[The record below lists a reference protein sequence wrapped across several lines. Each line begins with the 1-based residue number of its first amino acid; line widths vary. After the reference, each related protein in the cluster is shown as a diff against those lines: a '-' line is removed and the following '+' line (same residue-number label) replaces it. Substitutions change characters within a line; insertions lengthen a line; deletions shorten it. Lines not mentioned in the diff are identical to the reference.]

1 MAPPQELDNGTE
13 VVVFE
18 PQERHVFE
26 NTGGGVAVGDPLIA
40 SDPDAGQDIRFTLL
54 EDSAQF
60 SIDEG
65 TGQISV
71 RSDAEID
78 YEMRATYVLGVR
90 VKDDGIVGSTRPGIP
105 RTSQALDAVANVTI
119 AIHDRNERPV
129 ISDTSRTIFE
139 NATIGTELGDA
150 FTATD
155 VDAGQTLTYII
166 TSGAF
171 DSEGRRTHFPRST

>member
-1 MAPPQELDNGTE
+1 MRFQ
-13 VVVFE
+13 
-18 PQERHVFE
+18 
-26 NTGGGVAVGDPLIA
+26 VA
-40 SDPDAGQDIRFTLL
+40 L
-54 EDSAQF
+54 E
-60 SIDEG
+60 
-65 TGQISV
+65 
-71 RSDAEID
+71 
-78 YEMRATYVLGVR
+78 
-90 VKDDGIVGSTRPGIP
+90 
-105 RTSQALDAVANVTI
+105 QALDAVANVTI

-171 DSEGRRTHFPRST
+171 DSEGGVLFRIDATCGDCEAVDPRRNAANGLWRRGVELASGI